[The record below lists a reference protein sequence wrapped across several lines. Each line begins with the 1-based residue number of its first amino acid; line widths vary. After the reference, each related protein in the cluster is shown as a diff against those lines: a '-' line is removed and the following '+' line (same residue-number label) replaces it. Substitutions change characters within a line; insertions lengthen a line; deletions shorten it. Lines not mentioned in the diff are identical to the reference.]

1 MMLAENDLVAL
12 WADQPEHRLRTGD
25 TGTVVS
31 THPATQSYTVE
42 FMTLGG
48 ETLALLTLPESKIR
62 LVAADEIAQAR
73 PLAVA
78 A

>member
-12 WADQPEHRLRTGD
+12 RTDQPEHRLRTGD

-31 THPATQSYTVE
+31 THPVTQAYTVE

-48 ETLALLTLPESKIR
+48 ETLALLTLPESNIR
-62 LVAADEIAQAR
+62 PVAADEIAQAR
-73 PLAVA
+73 PLVA

>member
-1 MMLAENDLVAL
+1 MLAENDLVAL
-12 WADQPEHRLRTGD
+12 RADQPEHRLRTGD

-31 THPATQSYTVE
+31 THLTTQSYTVE

-62 LVAADEIAQAR
+62 PVAADEIAQAR

>member
-1 MMLAENDLVAL
+1 MLIEHSLVAL
-12 WADQPEHRLRTGD
+12 RVDHPEDRLRTGD

-31 THPATQSYTVE
+31 VHPKSRAYTVE

-48 ETLALLTLPESKIR
+48 DTLALLTLPEAQVR
-62 LVAADEIAQAR
+62 AVAPDEIAQAR
-73 PLAVA
+73 PLAA